1 MRYEPANGRCN
12 DFLNGIEEVADCG
25 EVGEGGGAH
34 AGFLAHKQTGQGC
47 QETRT
52 PVIFFPY
59 FLTYGCSLLSI
70 PCYVPPPHIT

>member
-52 PVIFFPY
+52 PVIFSLIFSPMDAPFSLSPAMFP
-59 FLTYGCSLLSI
+59 L
-70 PCYVPPPHIT
+70 HI